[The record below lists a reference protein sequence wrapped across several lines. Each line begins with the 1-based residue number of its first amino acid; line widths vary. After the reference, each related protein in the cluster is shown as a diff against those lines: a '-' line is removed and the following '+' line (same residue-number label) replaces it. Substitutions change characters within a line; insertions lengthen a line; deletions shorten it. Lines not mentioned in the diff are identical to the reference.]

1 MAQREN
7 VRYKC
12 QADVPKELENTNEF
26 VLAVVLSNLVENAI
40 NAASKA
46 EGERW
51 VSVQL
56 LPVKGQLRLEV
67 RNTYAG
73 EIVVSPQTGLPQTT
87 KGEGHGFGLQSVQ
100 ALCERYK
107 AVFHYATEDGHVFR
121 VTLLT
126 DQ

>member
-1 MAQREN
+1 M
-7 VRYKC
+7 
-12 QADVPKELENTNEF
+12 
-26 VLAVVLSNLVENAI
+26 
-40 NAASKA
+40 
-46 EGERW
+46 
-51 VSVQL
+51 
-56 LPVKGQLRLEV
+56 

-87 KGEGHGFGLQSVQ
+87 KGAGHGFGLQSVR